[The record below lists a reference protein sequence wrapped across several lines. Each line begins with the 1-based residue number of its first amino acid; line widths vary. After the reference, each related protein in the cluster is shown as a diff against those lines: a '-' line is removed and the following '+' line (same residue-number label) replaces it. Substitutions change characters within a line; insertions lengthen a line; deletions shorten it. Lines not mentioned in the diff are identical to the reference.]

1 MFDQY
6 KPIEKWET
14 RELAHYVGFINSS
27 ILVQM
32 VPIEQLEKLEMA
44 QIWSMGLDAIE
55 LYREAMKEIEKRKED
70 YEKSVE
76 TLNNLI

>member
-14 RELAHYVGFINSS
+14 KELAYYVGFINSS

-44 QIWSMGLDAIE
+44 QVWSMGLDAIE
-55 LYREAMKEIEKRKED
+55 LYQEAMKEIKKRKED

-76 TLNNLI
+76 ALNNLI

>member
-14 RELAHYVGFINSS
+14 KELAHYVGFINSS

-44 QIWSMGLDAIE
+44 QVWSMGLDAIK
-55 LYREAMKEIEKRKED
+55 LYQHAMEEIEKRKEN
-70 YEKSVE
+70 YEKNVE
-76 TLNNLI
+76 ALNNLI

>member
-14 RELAHYVGFINSS
+14 KELAYYVGFINSS

-44 QIWSMGLDAIE
+44 QVWSIGLDAIE
-55 LYREAMKEIEKRKED
+55 LYQEAMKEIKKRKED

-76 TLNNLI
+76 ALNNLI

>member
-1 MFDQY
+1 
-6 KPIEKWET
+6 
-14 RELAHYVGFINSS
+14 
-27 ILVQM
+27 M